1 MGARKVVGWG
11 TGVLWRVKGGESN
24 ASSFDGANGKDQYLS
39 MKVVQAKPLGD
50 HRLHLRF
57 ENGREGEVDLSSW
70 VGQGVFSA
78 WRKPEVFAQVN
89 ITPEG
94 AVAWPGGIDVCP
106 DSLYLKMTG
115 QTAETLF
122 PALSNPLVH
131 A

>member
-1 MGARKVVGWG
+1 MASQR
-11 TGVLWRVKGGESN
+11 
-24 ASSFDGANGKDQYLS
+24 ASSFDEAVEEDQSLP
-39 MKVVQAKPLGD
+39 MKVVQVKPLAD
-50 HRLHLRF
+50 YRLHLRF

-70 VGQGVFSA
+70 AGQGVFTV
-78 WRKPEVFAQVN
+78 WLKPGIFAQVS

-122 PALSNPLVH
+122 PSLAKPLVH